1 MCGVEHF
8 VDDDSGYSDW
18 LARHP
23 DDFVINTGRT
33 PTAAYLVMHRA
44 GCGTISGRPASGATF
59 TAGEYAKVC
68 GRRDELEAFARE
80 LGGHPQP
87 CGLCLGRLDQP
98 QPPTADRGKYHPLG
112 EHLAGRSDSKV
123 RMTFA
128 EVEELVGRLPD
139 SAHLHRA
146 WWGNNG
152 SNVEAR
158 AWLDAG
164 WHVVSVNQTAGEV
177 VFARGLPRQVRNSG
191 RTVIDR
197 LVPYIDARVSTSL
210 VARAEVLGLDSSKL
224 SRLVA
229 ELNDNYSRGNAYAA
243 HALLRSLLDH
253 VPPLLGCG
261 DFKAAANNYPW
272 SRTDK
277 SYAHRL
283 LDFKLQ
289 ADDALHRQIS
299 RRPDRLD
306 VDDMPPKIWINR
318 ILQECADS
326 RHGSSA

>member
-18 LARHP
+18 LVRHP

-44 GCGTISGRPASGATF
+44 GCGTISGRPASGETF
-59 TAGEYAKVC
+59 TAGEYGKVC
-68 GRRDELEAFARE
+68 GRRDELEAFACE

-87 CGLCLGRLDQP
+87 CGLCLARLDHP
-98 QPPTADRGKYHPLG
+98 RRPTADRGKYRPLR
-112 EHLAGRSDSKV
+112 EHLAGCSGSRV

-164 WHVVSVNQTAGEV
+164 WHVESVNQAAGEV
-177 VFARGLPRQVRNSG
+177 VFARGTARHVRNRG
-191 RTVIDR
+191 RAVIDR
-197 LVPYIDARVSTSL
+197 LLPYIDARVSASL
-210 VARAEVLGLDSSKL
+210 VARAETLGLDSSRL

-326 RHGSSA
+326 RHGS